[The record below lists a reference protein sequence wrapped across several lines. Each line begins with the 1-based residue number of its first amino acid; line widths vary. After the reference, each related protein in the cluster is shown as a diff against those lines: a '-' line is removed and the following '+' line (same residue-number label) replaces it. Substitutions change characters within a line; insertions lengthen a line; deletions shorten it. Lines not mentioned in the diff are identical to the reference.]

1 VFYSV
6 GANVTRPDAE
16 GWDEPVDFPVFF
28 LDTAR
33 RPELTC
39 EQDVIGYVAQ
49 AFARLGFNPDK
60 IIVSACEAP
69 GVVHTP
75 F

>member
-1 VFYSV
+1 
-6 GANVTRPDAE
+6 
-16 GWDEPVDFPVFF
+16 VFF

-69 GVVHTP
+69 GWCTRRSDRFGKPADSLVSTW
-75 F
+75 